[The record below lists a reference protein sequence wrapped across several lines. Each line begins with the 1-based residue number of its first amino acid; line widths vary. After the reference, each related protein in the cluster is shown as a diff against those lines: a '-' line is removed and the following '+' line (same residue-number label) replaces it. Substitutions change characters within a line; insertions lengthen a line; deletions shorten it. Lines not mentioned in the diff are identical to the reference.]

1 MDGHNGFLGK
11 LFHLVMN
18 MDKMAGGDFE
28 RGRAALK
35 SVAEAVWG
43 PAGARHRQPGHLDTR
58 SAVVIERQIPRD
70 DHKRG
75 RRLQSLER
83 PGGNAVARR
92 QHLR

>member
-28 RGRAALK
+28 RGLAALK

-43 PAGARHRQPGHLDTR
+43 PAA
-58 SAVVIERQIPRD
+58 
-70 DHKRG
+70 
-75 RRLQSLER
+75 
-83 PGGNAVARR
+83 AVANAPTPR
-92 QHLR
+92 